1 MIIFELR
8 EEEAK
13 ENGKNKLSLEV
24 LMVENKF
31 EEFSG
36 NFSSLNICREN
47 RKESWRQESLRINFR
62 LNFMLGFDAIRR
74 WTLKQLYGA
83 FYR

>member
-36 NFSSLNICREN
+36 NFSSLNICQ
-47 RKESWRQESLRINFR
+47 ESWRQESLRINFR